1 MKRTPETPPGAVEAQ
16 PVVVCGHVALD
27 IIPGFLPM
35 AGPHDYFRPGRLTM
49 LGAPTISTGGAMCN
63 TGLSLHRLGVPVRL
77 IGKIGEDA
85 VGRLIVEHIETEG
98 EGLARWIRSVKNEV
112 SSYTVVLNPP
122 GIDRIFLHCPGAN
135 DTFTDDDV
143 PEDVLKGAE
152 IFHFGYPPLMERIFS
167 DGGSRLSR
175 IFERARR
182 QGALNSLD
190 MSLPD
195 PSSPSG
201 KVDWGGF
208 LSRVLPLVD
217 CFVPSVEEFLFMIDR
232 PAFDRFS
239 ARGAAAISSEIRF
252 AELEA
257 LSRWAM
263 RRGPKVVLVKLG
275 ERGAYLR
282 TGALAI
288 KGLAGWAERELYSP
302 VFTVTEVAGTTGAGD
317 ATIAGLLASMSK
329 GLAAEEALT
338 MAVAIGGCC
347 VEAPD
352 ATSGIRSW
360 DETRERV
367 RAGWPRQEAVVSE
380 PGWKALPSRVWA
392 GPNDRPSRR

>member
-1 MKRTPETPPGAVEAQ
+1 
-16 PVVVCGHVALD
+16 
-27 IIPGFLPM
+27 
-35 AGPHDYFRPGRLTM
+35 
-49 LGAPTISTGGAMCN
+49 
-63 TGLSLHRLGVPVRL
+63 
-77 IGKIGEDA
+77 
-85 VGRLIVEHIETEG
+85 
-98 EGLARWIRSVKNEV
+98 
-112 SSYTVVLNPP
+112 
-122 GIDRIFLHCPGAN
+122 
-135 DTFTDDDV
+135 
-143 PEDVLKGAE
+143 
-152 IFHFGYPPLMERIFS
+152 
-167 DGGSRLSR
+167 
-175 IFERARR
+175 
-182 QGALNSLD
+182 
-190 MSLPD
+190 
-195 PSSPSG
+195 
-201 KVDWGGF
+201 
-208 LSRVLPLVD
+208 
-217 CFVPSVEEFLFMIDR
+217 VEEFLFMIDR